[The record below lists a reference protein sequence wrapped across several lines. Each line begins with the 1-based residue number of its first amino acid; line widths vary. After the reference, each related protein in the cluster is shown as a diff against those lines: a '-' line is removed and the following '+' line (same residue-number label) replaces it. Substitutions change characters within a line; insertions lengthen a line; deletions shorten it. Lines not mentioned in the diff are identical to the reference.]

1 MKKKLALGFMLLMI
15 LLPAVCVAAINP
27 DNGVR
32 PGKPTM
38 AIIIANY
45 NNLKPY
51 PVVLNNITRHLKKSL
66 VSRQMDFNVDD
77 AYTAMLDYLEEKKM
91 DDPRKLQKNDL
102 IDFGI
107 KYKYSYVTL
116 LDFNDITI
124 RQNKNGVFFSDA
136 KDYMIGANLVAKT
149 VDVRSKNYAY
159 RQEIYQE
166 GASHSP
172 NTLLPMIVLLRHNY
186 SPDDVD
192 AFFHGA
198 KLPLTTYLFSD
209 ALLPQ
214 NEPNVINGWKEA
226 TDQCIKQ
233 FITITNAKYK

>member
-1 MKKKLALGFMLLMI
+1 LKKKLALGFMLLMI
-15 LLPAVCVAAINP
+15 LLPAVCFAAINP

-38 AIIIANY
+38 AIIILNY
-45 NNLKPY
+45 NNLRPY

-66 VSRQMDFNVDD
+66 RSSQMDFVVDD
-77 AYTAMLDYLEEKKM
+77 AYTTMLDYLEEKKI
-91 DDPRKLQKNDL
+91 DDPRKLQKNDW
-102 IDFGI
+102 IDFAH

-116 LDFNDITI
+116 LDFTDVTI
-124 RQNKNGVFFSDA
+124 RQSKKGVFFSDA
-136 KDYMIGANLVAKT
+136 KNYMIGATMAAKT
-149 VDVRSKNYAY
+149 IDIRSKNYAY

-166 GASHSP
+166 GASHSSS
-172 NTLLPMIVLLRHNY
+172 TLLPMIVLLRHNY
-186 SPDDVD
+186 SADDVD

-226 TDQCIKQ
+226 SDQCINE
-233 FITITNAKYK
+233 FITVTNAKYK